1 MDASVKQI
9 RSFIAVAK
17 ARSFTQAAATLHM
30 SQPTLTVQIRRLE
43 EALGVRLLDRNSRAV
58 DLTRIGR
65 ELLPVLER
73 NVQDL
78 DAVLLGARELADE
91 KRGIVRIAVL
101 PSFAAGPLPDAI
113 LSFRETHPGVT
124 FQVHDVIAGRGLG
137 LVRSEEVDLAVLG
150 GEATATDIEVIATM
164 PERLVIVFPQGHPIA
179 KAKRIM
185 ATTLAAYPL
194 VLMHPD
200 TSVRAVTDAAFAEAH
215 ISVSAAAEAT
225 YMMTA
230 VAMVRAGLGLAI
242 LPETAR
248 EIRAELGLA
257 SRVIDERGFL
267 RPISL
272 VKKAGRTLPPAST
285 AFLHHLG
292 RLTRA
297 A

>member
-17 ARSFTQAAATLHM
+17 ARSFTQAAAALHM

-150 GEATATDIEVIATM
+150 GEVAASDIEVIATM
-164 PERLVIVFPQGHPIA
+164 PEQLVVVFPHGHPVA
-179 KAKRIM
+179 SAKRVM
-185 ATTLAAYPL
+185 AATLAAYPL

-200 TSVRAVTDAAFAEAH
+200 TSVRAVTDAAFAKAGLA
-215 ISVSAAAEAT
+215 VSAAAEAT

-248 EIRAELGLA
+248 EVRAEPGLA
-257 SRVIDERGFL
+257 SRPIDEPGFL
-267 RPISL
+267 RPIGL
-272 VKKAGRTLPPAST
+272 VKKANRTLPPASE
-285 AFLHHLG
+285 AFGRHL
-292 RLTRA
+292 RTELEQ
-297 A
+297 